1 MSSCAVCTRTDSQPG
16 RPGMRVIRES
26 CYDGCDAQASW
37 HVKPHA
43 PGSNSNGA
51 PMEANQ
57 EEHTHTPPKHT
68 PHTRQRCMVKLQQY
82 TQRYTLVR
90 YGCGHSP
97 RDPYR
102 SQVRPCRRPHVAG
115 TSSLQRPRVGAF
127 VHHLAQAVEPEGRH
141 RRCIVPHKA
150 VSKAETTVTVG
161 SPRVVL
167 TTSARRRT
175 SAGVGV
181 EGSLVA
187 HSACRRRCQ
196 PACHT
201 GALGDPVSPWQGGHC
216 HPCLGEHV
224 GVGEWEGT
232 GTARSSTPAKQGPQ
246 ANLRK
251 HAWNGILAG
260 TLEFGFGGVAVII
273 ELPPVDCRRVELA
286 WALRH
291 WQQLR

>member
-1 MSSCAVCTRTDSQPG
+1 MLPG
-16 RPGMRVIRES
+16 AIATVHPWRQTKR
-26 CYDGCDAQASW
+26 
-37 HVKPHA
+37 
-43 PGSNSNGA
+43 
-51 PMEANQ
+51 
-57 EEHTHTPPKHT
+57 HTPPPPPKHT

-127 VHHLAQAVEPEGRH
+127 VHHLAQAIEPEGRH

-150 VSKAETTVTVG
+150 VSKAETTATVG

-201 GALGDPVSPWQGGHC
+201 GALGEPVSPWQGSHC

-224 GVGEWEGT
+224 GVGEWEVTSGV
-232 GTARSSTPAKQGPQ
+232 RSSTPAKQGPQ
-246 ANLRK
+246 ANLGK
-251 HAWNGILAG
+251 HAWNGVLDVM
-260 TLEFGFGGVAVII
+260 LEFWMGRWNLVLEG
-273 ELPPVDCRRVELA
+273 RRS
-286 WALRH
+286 H
-291 WQQLR
+291 H